1 MLKHLAVGAV
11 VFGVLLLL
19 ALTYLTARYVDQKEI
34 HRAEMEMEHMRGTRD
49 STLAFVAAKDS
60 MQSILTTQ
68 VRTLLSDAEV
78 LRRQVADLE
87 RERQQQQ
94 LSVRKLNKKED
105 LQARL
110 RQTYPE
116 MAQSAWGV
124 TEVFNE
130 KENVSV
136 EYLLI
141 PLWFSETFIIEH
153 QNAQSY
159 RNQRDKL
166 QHVDSLQQS
175 VSVLKD
181 SVLALER
188 EKTQAYKH
196 GYDDAYAKYE
206 SLNEKY
212 IELLKKPPSVNL
224 GFPGWGTILGTA
236 AVGVAVG
243 SQLK

>member
-1 MLKHLAVGAV
+1 MLKNLAIGAA
-11 VFGVLLLL
+11 VFVVLLLL

-60 MQSILTTQ
+60 VQSILTAQ
-68 VRTLLSDAEV
+68 VRTLLTDAEG

-94 LSVRKLNKKED
+94 LSVRRLQKKED
-105 LQARL
+105 LQAKL

-116 MAQSAWGV
+116 MAQSDWGV
-124 TEVFNE
+124 TEVFSE
-130 KENVSV
+130 KGNLQV

-153 QNAQSY
+153 QNAENY
-159 RNQRDKL
+159 RKQRDKL

-175 VSVLKD
+175 VAVLKD
-181 SVLALER
+181 SVLALEQ
-188 EKTQAYKH
+188 EKSRAYKN

-206 SLNEKY
+206 TLNEKY
-212 IELLKKPPSVNL
+212 IELLKKPPSVEVGLPAWWTVL
-224 GFPGWGTILGTA
+224 GSA